1 MFSYAYIYN
10 LVLAEG
16 PQTSYMFLS
25 NNTFQH
31 LRLWK
36 KTLMENKYATASESV
51 VDDEM
56 ADDDLQILFVKE
68 APMFL
73 TLHLELIMTT
83 CEK

>member
-1 MFSYAYIYN
+1 
-10 LVLAEG
+10 
-16 PQTSYMFLS
+16 
-25 NNTFQH
+25 
-31 LRLWK
+31 
-36 KTLMENKYATASESV
+36 MENKYATASESV
-51 VDDEM
+51 VDDM

>member
-1 MFSYAYIYN
+1 
-10 LVLAEG
+10 
-16 PQTSYMFLS
+16 
-25 NNTFQH
+25 
-31 LRLWK
+31 
-36 KTLMENKYATASESV
+36 MENKYATASESV